1 MGQVVPGDIVLEVDN
16 QDVISAHDLSS
27 KIQRLAPGAQ
37 VKLKIWR
44 EHAATDT
51 NVTLG
56 VLPPSVPPP
65 QQ

>member
-1 MGQVVPGDIVLEVDN
+1 MGLVAPGDIVLEVDN

-27 KIQRLAPGAQ
+27 KIQRFAPGAQ

-44 EHAATDT
+44 EHAATDI
-51 NVTLG
+51 NVALG